1 VTEVDLAGDARIRP
15 VDDGP
20 LGPTLSLEELPADKV
35 LALFDR
41 AQAGDF
47 LHVVALSTIAR

>member
-1 VTEVDLAGDARIRP
+1 
-15 VDDGP
+15 
-20 LGPTLSLEELPADKV
+20 LSLEELPADKV